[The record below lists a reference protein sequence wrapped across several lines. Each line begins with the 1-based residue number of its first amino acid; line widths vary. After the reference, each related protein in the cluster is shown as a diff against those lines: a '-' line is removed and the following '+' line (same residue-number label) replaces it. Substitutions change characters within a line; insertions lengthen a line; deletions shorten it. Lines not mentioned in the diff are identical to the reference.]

1 MARGKTLIAL
11 LDDYRAACRLSLNVA
26 HNNQVRDTQ
35 VKELQRKQEW
45 FWNDFDWPH
54 LRVDRFI
61 NLQAGQRFYDLN
73 TAVNAAGTVTN
84 DLVIDRIQTVS
95 VRVSGVYVPLD
106 PGIDD
111 GHFAAHDS
119 ELDERA
125 SPAHRWRISEGEQIE
140 IWPIPDENADATTLE
155 GRLRITGIRKL
166 RNLIED
172 GDVADI
178 DDQILVKSAAADYLA
193 ATGAKDAQLKL
204 DQASRL
210 YAKARG
216 KLTPRRRFKMF
227 GPDEPS
233 QRRPI
238 ITTYRPPTT

>member
-1 MARGKTLIAL
+1 MARGTTLTKL
-11 LDDYRAACRLSLNVA
+11 LDDYRAACRLSLNAA

-54 LRVDRFI
+54 LRVERFI
-61 NLQAGQRFYDLN
+61 NLQAGQRYYDLE
-73 TAVNAAGTVTN
+73 TAVNATGDVLN
-84 DLVIDRIQTVS
+84 DLVIDRIQKVC
-95 VRVSGVYVPLD
+95 VRVSGAYVPLD

-111 GHFAAHDS
+111 GHYAAHDS
-119 ELDERA
+119 ELDDRA
-125 SPAHRWRISEGEQIE
+125 SPARRWQIAEDEQLE
-140 IWPIPDENADATTLE
+140 IWPIPDVSADTDTLE
-155 GRLRITGIRKL
+155 GRVRITGIRKL
-166 RNLIED
+166 RNLVED

-216 KLTPRRRFKMF
+216 KLMSRRRFKMF

>member
-1 MARGKTLIAL
+1 MARGTTLTKL
-11 LDDYRAACRLSLNVA
+11 LDDYRAACRLSLNAA

-216 KLTPRRRFKMF
+216 KLMPRRRFKMF